1 MKKTFIKTIFRDFK
15 KNFTRLI
22 AIVAI
27 VALGVGFLIGLLS
40 STPDLQDSMDKYY
53 DEYDMYDVLLKS
65 TIGFSSNDVTSLA
78 EDIQEIE
85 KIEGYASIDSM
96 GTYATKEVS
105 TRVICTEETTSLNQ
119 KKIILGRM
127 PTSSIECVVQ
137 NLGIF
142 LDKNPIGD
150 KIEIGDEIY
159 TIVGVCNSPVY
170 YYRMQENTQ
179 IGNGI
184 LDVVLY
190 TIGNNFPITDIA
202 ITFKGADKR
211 HSFKKEYFSYIEPF
225 EKRLTDLSFSYL
237 DQRLNSLYEEAFK
250 EARKVLEDNP
260 SIPSSMIDQILE
272 SQKEDIKKT
281 VDEQFSELKW
291 YVLNR
296 KSNLSYIAFN
306 ENSTK
311 VDKVAIIFPFF
322 FFFIAA
328 LIALTSIT
336 RLVYEDRGAIGTLKS
351 LGFSNSRILNKYLI
365 YAIFACLIGSAGGLL
380 LGVYGIPMVVYYAYN
395 SLFQLPTGVFRW
407 HSWCVLLS
415 SISMGVTIF
424 IVMLAVCLKALSE
437 KPNALLVPKAPRA
450 GKRILLER
458 VGIFWKKLKFKYK
471 SSIRNVF
478 RFKRNLV
485 MMVIGIGGCTGLM
498 LVGLGL
504 KDSLSGSS
512 ELQYDKVLTY
522 DFSLG
527 IKQEVHLDYL
537 TDSTT
542 LYLYQEEGKVKENK
556 EYEVSIL
563 YTDSMILDYMN
574 LNVDELPQTGV
585 IISSDLANKFHLK
598 KNSKIEI
605 EVNSKS
611 KEFIVSSVF
620 ENYIGNY
627 IITSKSNE
635 AINTMLVKLGPKDKG
650 SYDTIVQK
658 IYETNEINSVVDL
671 ASSKELYMTLTNG
684 TELVI
689 LLIIFCSGLLAI
701 IVIYNLTNININE
714 RIKEIA
720 TLKVL
725 GYQKIEVLGYIYRE
739 IIMMSVFGIL
749 FGFGLGP
756 LLNIFIM
763 RQISSP
769 GQCFPSTISGINFLY
784 AFLITAIFV
793 GIVLLFFIPKMR
805 KIKMVESLKSVE

>member
-78 EDIQEIE
+78 GDIQEIE

-105 TRVICTEETTSLNQ
+105 TRVIRTEETTSLNQ

-159 TIVGVCNSPVY
+159 TIVGVCNSPIY

-225 EKRLTDLSFSYL
+225 EKRLIDLSFSYL

-260 SIPSSMIDQILE
+260 SIPFSMIDQILD
-272 SQKEDIKKT
+272 SQKEDIKKK

-351 LGFSNSRILNKYLI
+351 LGFSNARILNKYLI

-458 VGIFWKKLKFKYK
+458 IGIFWKKLKFKYK

-512 ELQYDKVLTY
+512 ELQYEKVLTY

-537 TDSTT
+537 TDSTM

-574 LNVDELPQTGV
+574 LNVDELPQAGV

-605 EVNSKS
+605 EVNSKR

-635 AINTMLVKLGPKDKG
+635 DINTMLVKLGPKDKE

-684 TELVI
+684 TELE
-689 LLIIFCSGLLAI
+689 F
-701 IVIYNLTNININE
+701 Y
-714 RIKEIA
+714 
-720 TLKVL
+720 
-725 GYQKIEVLGYIYRE
+725 
-739 IIMMSVFGIL
+739 
-749 FGFGLGP
+749 
-756 LLNIFIM
+756 
-763 RQISSP
+763 
-769 GQCFPSTISGINFLY
+769 
-784 AFLITAIFV
+784 
-793 GIVLLFFIPKMR
+793 
-805 KIKMVESLKSVE
+805 

>member
-1 MKKTFIKTIFRDFK
+1 M
-15 KNFTRLI
+15 
-22 AIVAI
+22 
-27 VALGVGFLIGLLS
+27 
-40 STPDLQDSMDKYY
+40 
-53 DEYDMYDVLLKS
+53 
-65 TIGFSSNDVTSLA
+65 
-78 EDIQEIE
+78 
-85 KIEGYASIDSM
+85 
-96 GTYATKEVS
+96 
-105 TRVICTEETTSLNQ
+105 
-119 KKIILGRM
+119 
-127 PTSSIECVVQ
+127 
-137 NLGIF
+137 
-142 LDKNPIGD
+142 
-150 KIEIGDEIY
+150 
-159 TIVGVCNSPVY
+159 
-170 YYRMQENTQ
+170 
-179 IGNGI
+179 
-184 LDVVLY
+184 
-190 TIGNNFPITDIA
+190 
-202 ITFKGADKR
+202 
-211 HSFKKEYFSYIEPF
+211 
-225 EKRLTDLSFSYL
+225 
-237 DQRLNSLYEEAFK
+237 
-250 EARKVLEDNP
+250 
-260 SIPSSMIDQILE
+260 
-272 SQKEDIKKT
+272 
-281 VDEQFSELKW
+281 
-291 YVLNR
+291 
-296 KSNLSYIAFN
+296 
-306 ENSTK
+306 
-311 VDKVAIIFPFF
+311 
-322 FFFIAA
+322 
-328 LIALTSIT
+328 
-336 RLVYEDRGAIGTLKS
+336 
-351 LGFSNSRILNKYLI
+351 
-365 YAIFACLIGSAGGLL
+365 IGSAGGLL

-458 VGIFWKKLKFKYK
+458 IGIFWKKLKFKYK

-512 ELQYDKVLTY
+512 ELQYEKVLTY

-537 TDSTT
+537 TDSTM

-574 LNVDELPQTGV
+574 LNVDELPQAGV

-605 EVNSKS
+605 EVNSKR

-635 AINTMLVKLGPKDKG
+635 DINTMLVKLGPKDKE

-763 RQISSP
+763 QQISSP